1 MFTVTKTLY
10 SIDLQVPD
18 GLLIA
23 VVGQVGAGKSSL
35 INAILG
41 EMDKV
46 KGHVIVRVI
55 STSFR
60 VVIFVKISGSPINL
74 GDWASWKSMG
84 LGFLVFAPRFYKLC
98 VKKC

>member
-1 MFTVTKTLY
+1 M
-10 SIDLQVPD
+10 
-18 GLLIA
+18 
-23 VVGQVGAGKSSL
+23 GQVGAGKSSL

-46 KGHVIVRVI
+46 KGHVIVRVSI
-55 STSFR
+55 ISFR

-74 GDWASWKSMG
+74 GEWGSWKSMR
-84 LGFLVFAPRFYKLC
+84 LVFLVFPPCFHKLC